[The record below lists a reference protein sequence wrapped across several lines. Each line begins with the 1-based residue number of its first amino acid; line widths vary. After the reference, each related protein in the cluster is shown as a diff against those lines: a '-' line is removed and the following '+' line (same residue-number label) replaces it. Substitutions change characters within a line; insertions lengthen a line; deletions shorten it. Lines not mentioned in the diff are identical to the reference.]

1 MKLLKVEGS
10 QGSFLNKKGEFVS
23 LEKITKEDLLWLVNK
38 TLDDEVV
45 EFDDYD
51 ENLVRNEAHRIIYKS
66 VSEKLRGL
74 RARRKEFV
82 DDAARLYLEDYER
95 YRADSGEK
103 S

>member
-1 MKLLKVEGS
+1 MKLLKVEGA
-10 QGSFLNKKGEFVS
+10 QGAFLSEKGEFVS

-95 YRADSGEK
+95 YRADSSAK
-103 S
+103 F